1 MGQVCGCCE
10 RGSHA
15 WTRCTHIARTFSH
28 TIHARIRTHAL
39 GLYVFLPPSVLL
51 SRSLYLALSISLS
64 FSFVQVFDYVIC
76 ATGHFS
82 VPNVPHFPGFESFE
96 GRVLHA
102 HDFRTMRHTKRQR
115 ERQAERKRG
124 REG

>member
-1 MGQVCGCCE
+1 M
-10 RGSHA
+10 S
-15 WTRCTHIARTFSH
+15 F
-28 TIHARIRTHAL
+28 
-39 GLYVFLPPSVLL
+39 FLRL
-51 SRSLYLALSISLS
+51 SFCLALSISLS

-102 HDFRTMRHTKRQR
+102 HDFRTMPHQETERQQR
-115 ERQAERKRG
+115 ERERRG
-124 REG
+124 RERQLDGQAGGETVGERTHLTCRS